1 MEHFDLD
8 YQLPRP
14 LAQLLMAL
22 TEVAERNE
30 VLTVSCISCPSDEE
44 SGAFDLAIDDMAK
57 GEPTVV
63 KRLRGDPIASL
74 EMLGFVGW
82 LNQSNVFLYP
92 PAFTRA
98 RYERKGQFGKW
109 LTRACDRGRDVVL
122 IIVATLTVLLTIL
135 QIIEVVW

>member
-1 MEHFDLD
+1 MEHLDLD
-8 YQLPRP
+8 YQLPKP
-14 LAQLLMAL
+14 LARLLMAL

-30 VLTVSCISCPSDEE
+30 VLTVHCVSCSSDEE
-44 SGAFDLAIDDMAK
+44 YGAFDLMIDDIAK
-57 GEPTVV
+57 GEPAIV

-74 EMLGFVGW
+74 KMLGFVER
-82 LNQSNVFLYP
+82 LNQGNVFLCP

-109 LTRACDRGRDVVL
+109 LARACDRGRDVVL
-122 IIVATLTVLLTIL
+122 IVVATLTVLLTIL